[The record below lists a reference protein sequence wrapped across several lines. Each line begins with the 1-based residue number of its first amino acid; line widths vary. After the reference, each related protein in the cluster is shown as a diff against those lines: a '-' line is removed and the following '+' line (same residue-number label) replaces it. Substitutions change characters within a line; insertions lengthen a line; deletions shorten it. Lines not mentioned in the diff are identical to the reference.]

1 VQHQELKPH
10 QSAVTAKAA
19 LRQYFGYSEFRG
31 NQSAAIDCL
40 TQGQDCLVLMPT
52 GGGKSL
58 CYQIPALLR
67 KGVGIVVS
75 PLIALMQDQVSGLE
89 AIGIRAAF
97 LNSTLSASEA
107 RTVEQNLLNCEI
119 DLLYVAPER
128 LLTERFLDLLERS
141 DLALFAID
149 EAHCVSQWGHDFR
162 PEYAQLSILH
172 ERFPAVPRIALT
184 ATADVQTRQEIIEKL
199 ALENANVFVSSF
211 DRPNIHY
218 AIAEKT
224 DARRQ
229 LLRFLENEPAG
240 QAGIIYCLS
249 RAKVEDT
256 AAMLCKEGFQALAY
270 HAGMDVQERRQ
281 NQARFLRDDGIIMVA
296 TIAFGM
302 GIDKPDV
309 RFVVHLDAPKSIEG
323 YYQETGRAGR
333 DGLPSKA
340 WMLYGLQD
348 VVQQKRMIDQSDAG
362 DTHKRVMN
370 AKLDALLGLCE
381 TAQCRRARLLN
392 YFGQELPNGEEPAR
406 WKCLNCDNCANPPE
420 TFDATEAVRKLL
432 SCCYRTGQRFGAVHL
447 IDVLLGKKNEKIE
460 RFSHHELSV
469 FGVGKDI
476 DERNWRSILRQCI
489 ALDLL
494 AVDYEKFGTLHLT
507 DAAKPVLKGEQTLA
521 LRRSMV
527 EEKPTRGSK
536 RKAGS
541 RSSGMSTSEDE
552 SPLFVSLREWRSA
565 TAKTRNVPAYV
576 VFHDATL
583 RAIAHSRPQ
592 SMGELAEISGIGARK
607 LEEYG
612 QDVVDLVL
620 AD

>member
-1 VQHQELKPH
+1 MGGSQAHTA
-10 QSAVTAKAA
+10 QSA
-19 LRQYFGYSEFRG
+19 LRQYFGYNEFRG
-31 NQSAAIDCL
+31 HQAQAIQSL
-40 TQGQDCLVLMPT
+40 VQGQDCLVLMPT

-58 CYQIPALLR
+58 CYQIPALIR
-67 KGVGIVVS
+67 GGVGIVVS
-75 PLIALMQDQVSGLE
+75 PLIALMQDQVSALE
-89 AIGIRAAF
+89 AVGIRASF
-97 LNSTLSASEA
+97 LNSTLSASQA
-107 RTVEQNLLNCEI
+107 RDVEHQLLNASI

-128 LLTERFLDLLERS
+128 LLTERFLDLLDRS
-141 DLALFAID
+141 ELALFAID

-172 ERFPAVPRIALT
+172 ERFAHVPRIALT

-199 ALENANVFVSSF
+199 ALENASVFVSSF

-218 AIAEKT
+218 AIAEKS
-224 DARRQ
+224 DPRRQ
-229 LLRFLENEPAG
+229 LLRFLEGEHVG

-256 AAMLCKEGFQALAY
+256 AAMLCREGFRALAY
-270 HAGMDVQERRQ
+270 HAGMDLQERST
-281 NQARFLRDDGIIMVA
+281 NQARFLREDGIIMVA

-348 VVQQKRMIDQSDAG
+348 VVQQKRMIDQSEAG
-362 DTHKRVMN
+362 DTHKRVMT

-392 YFGQELPNGEEPAR
+392 YFGQTLPDGQEPAR
-406 WKCLNCDNCANPPE
+406 WKCMHCDNCASPPE

-447 IDVLLGKKNEKIE
+447 IDVLLGKTNEKIE
-460 RFSHHELSV
+460 RFGHQELAV

-494 AVDYEKFGTLHLT
+494 AVDVEKFGTLRLT
-507 DAAKPVLKGEQTLA
+507 DAARPVLKGEQLLA
-521 LRRSMV
+521 LRRSVV
-527 EEKPTRGSK
+527 EEKSPRSGK
-536 RKAGS
+536 RKATS
-541 RSSGMSTSEDE
+541 RSAANSADEQED
-552 SPLFVSLREWRSA
+552 PLFAALRTWRSQ

-576 VFHDATL
+576 IFHDATL
-583 RAIAHSRPQ
+583 RAIAQNRPRT
-592 SMGELAEISGIGARK
+592 MGELADIAGIGARK

-612 QDVVDLVL
+612 QEVVELVL